1 MPSLYI
7 WIYAYM
13 WIKDTRKENENE
25 IDGSIK
31 DITKESKYK
40 FHIPLQ
46 WHRVAWTCAV
56 KGSKLK
62 TYKRVSTMTAPFELY
77 QSWVE

>member
-1 MPSLYI
+1 
-7 WIYAYM
+7 M

-46 WHRVAWTCAV
+46 
-56 KGSKLK
+56 
-62 TYKRVSTMTAPFELY
+62 
-77 QSWVE
+77 